1 MKKLLIICGLLM
13 SVGLFAQV
21 TPERFALQAD
31 GIMLANDKSYI
42 VVEFPGK
49 TKSELYSDILVSSSA
64 MYVSPKDV
72 LSVVENESI
81 TINGYA
87 KECLHYGM
95 NIISV
100 NYSITILFKDGKI
113 RINSP
118 QVVSIRFD
126 SGKITTNFTGW
137 LNTQNFFVQG
147 VVNSKPNKKKV
158 IDEYNDK
165 MNSLIYNI
173 LNYKAVE
180 EDW

>member
-1 MKKLLIICGLLM
+1 MKKLLVICGLLM
-13 SVGLFAQV
+13 SMGLWAQV
-21 TPERFALQAD
+21 IPDKFALQAD
-31 GIMLANDKSYI
+31 GTMVANDKSYI

-95 NIISV
+95 NIVSV

-118 QVVSIRFD
+118 QVVSI
-126 SGKITTNFTGW
+126 
-137 LNTQNFFVQG
+137 
-147 VVNSKPNKKKV
+147 
-158 IDEYNDK
+158 
-165 MNSLIYNI
+165 
-173 LNYKAVE
+173 
-180 EDW
+180 